1 MFMLTL
7 VRQSLVVTLLLAAVL
22 CGAYPVLVT
31 GAAQALMPH
40 RANGSPVLVDG
51 RPAGGRVVGSELIGQ
66 AFAGAGYFHGRPSAA
81 GENGYDASA
90 SGGSNLGPTSRAL
103 AESMVA
109 RAAALRAENPSWK
122 APLPPDMVTASASGL
137 DPHISPDG
145 ARMQVA
151 RVAAARGLPM
161 EKVAELVDAHV
172 EGPELALFGEP
183 RVNVLRL
190 NLALD
195 ALAGGRGE
203 GN

>member
-1 MFMLTL
+1 MLTL
-7 VRQSLVVTLLLAAVL
+7 VRQSLVVTLLLAALL

-40 RANGSPVLVDG
+40 KANGSPVMPEGGVADG
-51 RPAGGRVVGSELIGQ
+51 RAAGSELIGQ
-66 AFAGAGYFHGRPSAA
+66 HFTGAGYFHGRPSAA
-81 GENGYDASA
+81 GDGYDAAA

-103 AESMVA
+103 AESMQA
-109 RAAALRAENPSWK
+109 RAAALRAENSDWK

-137 DPHISPDG
+137 DPHVSPEG

-151 RVAAARGLPM
+151 RVAAARGLPV
-161 EKVAELVDAHV
+161 EKMAELVEAHV
-172 EGPELALFGEP
+172 EGPQLGLFGEP
-183 RVNVLRL
+183 HVNVLRL

-195 ALAGGRGE
+195 ALAGGRAE

>member
-1 MFMLTL
+1 MIALA
-7 VRQSLVVTLLLAAVL
+7 RQSLVVTLLLAAVL

-40 RANGSPVLVDG
+40 KANGSPVLADG
-51 RPAGGRVVGSELIGQ
+51 RVTGSELIGQ
-66 AFAGAGYFHGRPSAA
+66 LFSEAGYFHGRLSAA

-90 SGGSNLGPTSRAL
+90 SSGSNLGPTSRKL
-103 AESMVA
+103 ADRMQA
-109 RAAALRAENPSWK
+109 DATALRTENPAWK
-122 APLPPDMVTASASGL
+122 ASIPADMVTASGSGL
-137 DPHISPDG
+137 DPHVSPEG

-151 RVAAARGLPM
+151 RVAAARGLPINT
-161 EKVAELVDAHV
+161 VAELVNSHV
-172 EGPELALFGEP
+172 EGPELGLFGEP

-195 ALAGGRGE
+195 ALAGGRAE

>member
-1 MFMLTL
+1 MIALA
-7 VRQSLVVTLLLAAVL
+7 RQSLVVTLLLAAVL

-40 RANGSPVLVDG
+40 KANGSPVLADG
-51 RPAGGRVVGSELIGQ
+51 RVAGSELIGQ
-66 AFAGAGYFHGRPSAA
+66 LFSGAGYFHGRLSAA

-90 SGGSNLGPTSRAL
+90 SSGSNLGPTSRAL
-103 AESMVA
+103 ADRMQA
-109 RAAALRAENPSWK
+109 DAAALRTENPAWK
-122 APLPPDMVTASASGL
+122 APLPPDMVTASGSGL
-137 DPHISPDG
+137 DPHVSPEG

-151 RVAAARGLPM
+151 RVAAARGLPV
-161 EKVAELVDAHV
+161 KTVAALVETHV
-172 EGPELALFGEP
+172 EGPELGLFGEP

-195 ALAGGRGE
+195 ALAGGRAE

>member
-1 MFMLTL
+1 MLTL
-7 VRQSLVVTLLLAAVL
+7 VRQSLVVTLLLAALL

-40 RANGSPVLVDG
+40 KANGSPVMTNG
-51 RPAGGRVVGSELIGQ
+51 QIAGSDLIGQ
-66 AFAGAGYFHGRPSAA
+66 HFTGAGYFHGRPSAA
-81 GENGYDASA
+81 GDGYDAAA
-90 SGGSNLGPTSRAL
+90 SSGSNLGPTSRAL
-103 AESMVA
+103 AESMQA
-109 RAAALRAENPSWK
+109 RAAALRAENPDWK

-137 DPHISPDG
+137 DPHVSPEG
-145 ARMQVA
+145 ALMQVA
-151 RVAAARGLPM
+151 RVAAARGLPV

-172 EGPELALFGEP
+172 EGPQLGLFGEP

-195 ALAGGRGE
+195 ALAGGRAE

>member
-1 MFMLTL
+1 MLTL
-7 VRQSLVVTLLLAAVL
+7 VRQSLVVTLLLATLL

-40 RANGSPVLVDG
+40 KANGSPVMANGQVT
-51 RPAGGRVVGSELIGQ
+51 GSDLIGQ
-66 AFAGAGYFHGRPSAA
+66 TFTGAGYFHGRPSAA
-81 GENGYDASA
+81 GDDGYDAAA

-103 AESMVA
+103 AESMQA
-109 RAAALRAENPSWK
+109 RAATLRAENPDWK

-137 DPHISPDG
+137 DPHVSPEG

-151 RVAAARGLPM
+151 RVAAARGLPAA
-161 EKVAELVDAHV
+161 KVTELVNAHT
-172 EGPELALFGEP
+172 EGPQLGLFGEP
-183 RVNVLRL
+183 HVNVLRL

-195 ALAGGRGE
+195 ALAGGRAE

>member
-1 MFMLTL
+1 MLTL

-22 CGAYPVLVT
+22 CGAYPILVT

-40 RANGSPVLVDG
+40 RANGSPVLVDD
-51 RPAGGRVVGSELIGQ
+51 RPAGGQVVGSELIGQ

-90 SGGSNLGPTSRAL
+90 SGGSNLGPTSRKL
-103 AESMVA
+103 AQDMQT
-109 RAAALRAENPSWK
+109 RAKALRAENPSWT

-151 RVAAARGLPM
+151 RVAAARGLPVTT
-161 EKVAELVDAHV
+161 VAALVETHV
-172 EGPELALFGEP
+172 EGPELALFGGP

-195 ALAGGRGE
+195 ALAGGRAE

>member
-1 MFMLTL
+1 MIALA
-7 VRQSLVVTLLLAAVL
+7 RQSLVVTLLLAAVL

-40 RANGSPVLVDG
+40 KANGSPVVPRGGVADG
-51 RPAGGRVVGSELIGQ
+51 RVTGSDLIGQ
-66 AFAGAGYFHGRPSAA
+66 TFTGAGYFHGRPSAA
-81 GENGYDASA
+81 GDDGYDASA
-90 SGGSNLGPTSRAL
+90 SSGSNLGPTSRAL
-103 AESMVA
+103 AESMQA
-109 RAAALRAENPSWK
+109 RATALRAENPDWK

-161 EKVAELVDAHV
+161 EKVTELVDAHV
-172 EGPELALFGEP
+172 EGPQLGLFGEP

-195 ALAGGRGE
+195 ALAGGRAE

>member
-1 MFMLTL
+1 MIALA
-7 VRQSLVVTLLLAAVL
+7 RQSLVVTLLLAAVL
-22 CGAYPVLVT
+22 CGAYPVFVT

-40 RANGSPVLVDG
+40 KANGSPVLVDG
-51 RPAGGRVVGSELIGQ
+51 RVTGSELIGQ
-66 AFAGAGYFHGRPSAA
+66 LFSEAGYFHGRLSAA

-90 SGGSNLGPTSRAL
+90 SSGSNLGPTSRKL
-103 AESMVA
+103 ADRMQA
-109 RAAALRAENPSWK
+109 DATALRAENPAWK
-122 APLPPDMVTASASGL
+122 ASIPADMVTASGSGL
-137 DPHISPDG
+137 DPHVSPEG

-195 ALAGGRGE
+195 TLTDGRAE

>member
-1 MFMLTL
+1 MLTL
-7 VRQSLVVTLLLAAVL
+7 VRQSLVVTLLLAALL

-31 GAAQALMPH
+31 GAAQALLPGK
-40 RANGSPVLVDG
+40 ANGSPVMVDG
-51 RPAGGRVVGSELIGQ
+51 RVAGSELIGQ
-66 AFAGAGYFHGRPSAA
+66 QFTGAGYFHGRPSAA
-81 GENGYDASA
+81 GDDGYDAAA

-103 AESMVA
+103 AESMQA
-109 RAAALRAENPSWK
+109 RAAALRAENPDWK

-137 DPHISPDG
+137 DPHMSPEG

-151 RVAAARGLPM
+151 RVAAARGLAT
-161 EKVAELVDAHV
+161 EKVTQLVEAHV
-172 EGPELALFGEP
+172 EGPQLGLFGEP

-195 ALAGGRGE
+195 ELAGGRAE

>member
-1 MFMLTL
+1 MLTL

-40 RANGSPVLVDG
+40 NANGSPVPVDG
-51 RPAGGRVVGSELIGQ
+51 RAAGARVVGSELIGQ

-90 SGGSNLGPTSRAL
+90 SGGSNLGPTSRKL
-103 AESMVA
+103 ADRMQA
-109 RAAALRAENPSWK
+109 DAAALRAENPRWT

-137 DPHISPDG
+137 DPHVSPDG

-151 RVAAARGLPM
+151 RVAAARGLPAQT
-161 EKVAELVDAHV
+161 VAALVETHV
-172 EGPELALFGEP
+172 EGPQLGLFGEP
-183 RVNVLRL
+183 HVNVLRL

-195 ALAGGRGE
+195 ALAGGRTE